1 MKQLFLS
8 LCLVMAA
15 MSLQAQS
22 KAEQLKQIRQVYAQ
36 AKEKAGSNKT
46 EPTVPI
52 DFTLSYTERTAPDA
66 EYPVEANTNIRF
78 FFEQQGETGERRVC
92 TLITYNWEADG
103 HVTYREFLFDPQKG
117 HLLFSFMKAET
128 HAGFKVET
136 RYYYDGAGNL
146 IEQKH
151 KINDQEASADA
162 HSWSSAEGDREMAVK
177 YLQMA
182 DAVMCNM

>member
-36 AKEKAGSNKT
+36 AKEKAGS
-46 EPTVPI
+46 
-52 DFTLSYTERTAPDA
+52 
-66 EYPVEANTNIRF
+66 
-78 FFEQQGETGERRVC
+78 
-92 TLITYNWEADG
+92 

-117 HLLFSFMKAET
+117 HLMFSFMKAET

-162 HSWSSAEGDREMAVK
+162 HSWSTAEGDREMAVK